1 MEYDGR
7 VERAQET
14 KPSAV
19 RAPGTCNAAAGAR
32 LAAAVVVTAVTY
44 KLVKQPAEAAE
55 EP

>member
-1 MEYDGR
+1 MS
-7 VERAQET
+7 T
-14 KPSAV
+14 TAV
-19 RAPGTCNAAAGAR
+19 SNAAAGAR